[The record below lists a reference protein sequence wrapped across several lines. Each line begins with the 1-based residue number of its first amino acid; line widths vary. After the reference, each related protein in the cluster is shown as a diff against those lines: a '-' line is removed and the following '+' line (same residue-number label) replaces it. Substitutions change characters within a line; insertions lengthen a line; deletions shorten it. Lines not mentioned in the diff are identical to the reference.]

1 MIAAKYCYDNDIPIL
16 GLCCGQNVMVRA
28 LGGTTKYVFNPE
40 KHMNKKDDYAHK
52 VFIKK
57 NTYLYKI
64 IGKDEIMVNSRHKK
78 TVDKHPSLT
87 INCTCVEA
95 ANKKFYIA
103 LRFHSES
110 LYKFDE
116 NHNKIFKE
124 FINVCK
130 KEKQI

>member
-1 MIAAKYCYDNDIPIL
+1 MISAKYCYDNDIPIL

-28 LGGTTKYVFNPE
+28 LGGTTKYVSNPE

-52 VFIKK
+52 AFIKE

-87 INCTCVEA
+87 INCTCDD
-95 ANKKFYIA
+95 NYIRFY
-103 LRFHSES
+103 LRFRSHQFPYHVSNI
-110 LYKFDE
+110 K
-116 NHNKIFKE
+116 
-124 FINVCK
+124 
-130 KEKQI
+130 